1 MPVGSETSRQFTEH
15 LQQCQ
20 GELLRYIFILVRNG
34 EDAQDV
40 FQQTCMTLWEK
51 FDQFD
56 PSQKFLAW
64 ACGVARF
71 KACKFLTQSRRH
83 RARFSDDFAQQLA
96 DVRVASETANHEAR
110 RAALPGC
117 VNKLSA
123 AQQELLALCYG
134 EHKRVAEVAVHL
146 GRSVCGVHNSLRLIR
161 EKLMACIE
169 RAVREEER

>member
-1 MPVGSETSRQFTEH
+1 VSANSERSQKFTEH

-20 GELLRYIFILVRNG
+20 GELLRYIFILVRNS

-40 FQQTCMTLWEK
+40 FQQTCLTLWEK

-71 KACKFLTQSRRH
+71 KACKFLTQCRRH
-83 RARFSDDFAQQLA
+83 RARFSDEFAQQLVQ
-96 DVRVASETANHEAR
+96 VRLNSEAAGHEAR

-117 VNKLSA
+117 VDKLPA
-123 AQQELLALCYG
+123 AQRELLKLCYG
-134 EHKRVAEVAVHL
+134 ERKRVTEVAAHL